1 MAADRKRRL
10 VVWFE
15 KYPQNP
21 PVRLALLAGLPLPV
35 FALLETTGRSSGKRR
50 RTPVIDGLV
59 GDQFRI
65 VAVHGRHAHY
75 VRYLERDPH
84 VRVKRRG
91 RWHSGWLTSSTTR
104 IRSPEPDGWPTPSG
118 RCTERTRPSRACS
131 APTCSPS
138 ASTLSQATKRVT
150 NESRSRTPRAA
161 RSAPADRPRG
171 PSAAGG
177 TGVDHTSRA
186 WPVLV
191 WSRWRRRH

>member
-1 MAADRKRRL
+1 

-91 RWHSGWLTSSTTR
+91 RWHSGLARVLDHDDLLARARWLADALGPLHRADPAVARLLGTDLLTIR
-104 IRSPEPDGWPTPSG
+104 IDFEPSH
-118 RCTERTRPSRACS
+118 
-131 APTCSPS
+131 
-138 ASTLSQATKRVT
+138 Q
-150 NESRSRTPRAA
+150 
-161 RSAPADRPRG
+161 
-171 PSAAGG
+171 
-177 TGVDHTSRA
+177 TGDQRIQE
-186 WPVLV
+186 
-191 WSRWRRRH
+191 